1 LDCLILSMRDGMRS
15 GDNIF
20 DQMEAIHIAKV
31 LEELAL
37 RFGFPEKKW
46 KTEWKAHLSKQP
58 GNQNEVSVFL
68 RFGHERIEPVLNGLL
83 LRRSSHPTF
92 SKLCEYIIKREPR
105 NVKRPPARPYH

>member
-1 LDCLILSMRDGMRS
+1 MRN

-20 DQMEAIHIAKV
+20 DQMEAIHITKV

-46 KTEWKAHLSKQP
+46 KTEWKTHLSKQSP
-58 GNQNEVSVFL
+58 NHDEVSIFL
-68 RFGHERIEPVLNGLL
+68 RFGHERIEPLLNGLL
-83 LRRSSHPTF
+83 LRRTTHPTF

-105 NVKRPPARPYH
+105 HAKRHSSAPYR